1 MQRLLLTED
10 TPTRLHTLNTLI
22 RTLYRGGSVSWNPT
36 VNRMT
41 AQALLQ
47 LKERD
52 ENEFALAAA
61 SLDSPLPP
69 PTTAPSLS
77 PEKEKIAPVVL
88 DSIAESTDTAD
99 ISMDIDEQSPTSN
112 TQLEPAFAMPA
123 PIPLPK
129 RNPRGLLPPKS
140 AYIPLK
146 SGLISAKPSTS
157 NVPWYA
163 TKG

>member
-1 MQRLLLTED
+1 M
-10 TPTRLHTLNTLI
+10 
-22 RTLYRGGSVSWNPT
+22 SWNPT

-47 LKERD
+47 LKEMD
-52 ENEFALAAA
+52 EAEFSLAAA
-61 SLDSPLPP
+61 SLDSPSSLLTASLPI
-69 PTTAPSLS
+69 
-77 PEKEKIAPVVL
+77 EKEKQVPVIL
-88 DSIAESTDTAD
+88 DSIAEHTDTQDVA
-99 ISMDIDEQSPTSN
+99 MDFDEHN
-112 TQLEPAFAMPA
+112 TNSTHVEPAFVMPT

-146 SGLISAKPSTS
+146 SGLISAKSPAS

>member
-10 TPTRLHTLNTLI
+10 RHTRLHTLTTLI

-52 ENEFALAAA
+52 EVEFALAAV

-69 PTTAPSLS
+69 PTTAPS
-77 PEKEKIAPVVL
+77 PPKEKEKIAPVVL

-99 ISMDIDEQSPTSN
+99 ISMDIDKHN
-112 TQLEPAFAMPA
+112 TNSTHVEPAFVMPA
-123 PIPLPK
+123 PIPLPR
-129 RNPRGLLPPKS
+129 RNPRGVLPPKS

-146 SGLISAKPSTS
+146 SGLISAKSSAS

>member
-10 TPTRLHTLNTLI
+10 RHTRLHTLATLI

-52 ENEFALAAA
+52 EVEFALAAA
-61 SLDSPLPP
+61 TLDSPLPP
-69 PTTAPSLS
+69 PTTAPS
-77 PEKEKIAPVVL
+77 PTEKEKTAPVVL

-99 ISMDIDEQSPTSN
+99 ISMDIDEHN
-112 TQLEPAFAMPA
+112 TNSSHVEPAFVMPA
-123 PIPLPK
+123 PIPLPR
-129 RNPRGLLPPKS
+129 RNPRGMLPPKS

-146 SGLISAKPSTS
+146 SGLISAKPPAS
-157 NVPWYA
+157 NVPGYA